1 MKKIYSKYILILV
14 CFLTVLCFTSACD
27 DDGEVNNGQV
37 TVLSFGPAGVKHG
50 ETISFIG
57 HNLNKVESI
66 ELPGAPVTKD
76 NFITHTA
83 DLIELTVPAAATPGK
98 VMLTLADGGTI
109 ETKTMLSFEVP
120 VSVASFTAEAKP
132 GTNITITGDFVNWIE
147 SVTFADDVVV
157 TEFVSK
163 SLNETVVTVPLDART
178 GPLVFHTGGTE
189 PLEII
194 SETDLSV
201 ILPSVTGLAPDPV
214 ERGSELTITG
224 THLDL
229 VSEVRFKG
237 NVSVM
242 EEDFISKSET
252 EIVVIFPQEANKGTI
267 AVVAYSG
274 EEVESE
280 MAIGV
285 AGDLPPLEALGLAF
299 YTDALA
305 NGWQKWGGWGGGSAD
320 LANAENVRDGE
331 KAIKVVFVGG
341 WGGAMQLGGGNTATG
356 GHSEFVISIFGDAG
370 TGGKQLNLVIKNG
383 GAATEKI
390 ISVVEGEWTEY
401 KFSIVN
407 DLGGIATITELFLQ
421 DRDWSG
427 TLYVDHIGLR

>member
-1 MKKIYSKYILILV
+1 MKKTYYHNILLLV
-14 CFLTVLCFTSACD
+14 CLIAVSGFMNSCD
-27 DDGEVNNGQV
+27 DDDEINNGEVS
-37 TVLSFGPAGVKHG
+37 VLSFGPAGVKHG

-57 HNLNKVESI
+57 HNLDEVETI
-66 ELPGAPVTKD
+66 DLPDATVTKD
-76 NFITHTA
+76 QFITHTA
-83 DLIELTVPAAATPGK
+83 DLIELTVPASATPGK
-98 VMLTLADGGTI
+98 VILTLADGSTI
-109 ETKTMLSFEVP
+109 ETKTELSFEVP
-120 VSVASFTAEAKP
+120 VSITSFTSQAKP

-163 SLNETVVTVPLDART
+163 SLNETVVTVPMEAKT
-178 GPLVFHTGGTE
+178 GPLVFFTGGTD
-189 PLEII
+189 PLEIT
-194 SETDLSV
+194 SETDLAVVLPV
-201 ILPSVTGLAPDPV
+201 ITGLSPDPV
-214 ERGSELTITG
+214 ERGTELTITG
-224 THLDL
+224 TDLDL
-229 VSEVRFKG
+229 VNEVKFKG
-237 NVSVM
+237 NVSVV
-242 EEDFISKSET
+242 EADFVSKSET
-252 EIVVIFPQEANKGTI
+252 EIIVIFPEDANKGTVS
-267 AVVAYSG
+267 VVAYSG

-285 AGDLPPLEALGLAF
+285 AGDLPPLEALAVAV

-331 KAIKVVFVGG
+331 KAIKVVFAGG
-341 WGGAMQLGGGNTATG
+341 WGGAMQLGGANTSTAGST
-356 GHSEFVISIFGDAG
+356 EFVISIFGGLG
-370 TGGKQLNLVIKNG
+370 TGGKQLNLVLKNG

-401 KFSIVN
+401 KFSIAN
-407 DLGGIATITELFLQ
+407 DLGGIPTITELFLQ